1 MRVGLYIDVSNL
13 YYSVL
18 TETGQKVDYK
28 KFLKYVE
35 DFGEVTVKKAFV
47 SLAEGFDNRGFIVV
61 LESLKFEVTT
71 KPVKVYP
78 TNSGVKKKCD
88 LDVEIVME
96 LIRDMDKFDRVII
109 GCADGDLLPVYKYL
123 EEHGKQVIIL
133 ANKISSELRSR
144 YEYFNIPPSLLLP
157 ESETKKRRLKR

>member
-1 MRVGLYIDVSNL
+1 MKVGLYIDVSNL

-18 TETGQKVDYK
+18 AGTGRKVDYK
-28 KFLKYVE
+28 KFVKYVE

-47 SLAEGFDNRGFIVV
+47 ALAEGFDNRGFITV
-61 LESLKFEVTT
+61 LRSLKFEVTT

-78 TNSGVKKKCD
+78 TSTGVKKKCD

-96 LIRDMDKFDRVII
+96 LINDMDKFDRVVV

-133 ANKISSELRSR
+133 ANRISSELRNR
-144 YEYFNIPPSLLLP
+144 YQCLEIPPSLLWDGGR
-157 ESETKKRRLKR
+157 KKEK